1 MTPSL
6 ERLAAKAK
14 EVPSSHKVRLAPLD
28 TNLVFQCLRVKKKN
42 RKKIFKK
49 NKKISSTTKKHA
61 PKIEVYEN

>member
-1 MTPSL
+1 MTPSR

-42 RKKIFKK
+42 RKK
-49 NKKISSTTKKHA
+49 N
-61 PKIEVYEN
+61 